1 MKTNYLFDD
10 EDKKQRGIGVDRLG
24 DKNDGLKLK
33 WKSNHHQTGFTKIGK
48 YKLETIFWHDSYE
61 ARVSYRDEI
70 MESISDIYKSRIE
83 AQIGAE
89 KLLVKILKNGQKI
102 LENFISQREVKS
114 DPRFK
119 LPTDKQLIEIALLF
133 NNGKIQP
140 KRLADMVAMAELII
154 DRLYEN
160 GDVLVRC
167 SKESLNYDGEEECEI
182 CKKITILKSDN
193 LCEQC
198 WNQLPPQQPSSYEG
212 KTVLRPDS
220 QWKLLNE
227 FENKWKLKRDIV
239 TELLSK
245 SIDKTEDLKL
255 LAVRRFI
262 NDVLSDVEILLN
274 INLNK

>member
-1 MKTNYLFDD
+1 M
-10 EDKKQRGIGVDRLG
+10 
-24 DKNDGLKLK
+24 
-33 WKSNHHQTGFTKIGK
+33 
-48 YKLETIFWHDSYE
+48 
-61 ARVSYRDEI
+61 
-70 MESISDIYKSRIE
+70 
-83 AQIGAE
+83 
-89 KLLVKILKNGQKI
+89 
-102 LENFISQREVKS
+102 
-114 DPRFK
+114 
-119 LPTDKQLIEIALLF
+119 F

-227 FENKWKLKRDIV
+227 FEKKWKLKRDIV